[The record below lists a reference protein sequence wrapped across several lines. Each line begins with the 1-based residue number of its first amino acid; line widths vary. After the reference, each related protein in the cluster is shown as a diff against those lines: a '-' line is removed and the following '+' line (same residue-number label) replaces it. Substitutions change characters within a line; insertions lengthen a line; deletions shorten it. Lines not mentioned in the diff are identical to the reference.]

1 MVNYTFNKD
10 KCQANGAPTCNRRV
24 KSVGKNYSIHIDTGK
39 FTVYNKINL
48 VQ

>member
-10 KCQANGAPTCNRRV
+10 KCQAERRTARNR
-24 KSVGKNYSIHIDTGK
+24 KAESGGKNYSIHIDTGK

>member
-10 KCQANGAPTCNRRV
+10 KCQAERRTGAQQ
-24 KSVGKNYSIHIDTGK
+24 SVGKNYSIHIDTGK

>member
-1 MVNYTFNKD
+1 M
-10 KCQANGAPTCNRRV
+10 CNRRV
-24 KSVGKNYSIHIDTGK
+24 KSVGKNYIIHIDTDK

>member
-10 KCQANGAPTCNRRV
+10 KCQAERRAGAHR
-24 KSVGKNYSIHIDTGK
+24 KAESVGKNYSIHIDTGK

>member
-10 KCQANGAPTCNRRV
+10 KCQAERRTDV
-24 KSVGKNYSIHIDTGK
+24 QQKSQICRQNYSIHIDTGK

-48 VQ
+48 SQ

>member
-10 KCQANGAPTCNRRV
+10 KCQAERRTDTQQ
-24 KSVGKNYSIHIDTGK
+24 KTESVGKNYSIHIDTGK